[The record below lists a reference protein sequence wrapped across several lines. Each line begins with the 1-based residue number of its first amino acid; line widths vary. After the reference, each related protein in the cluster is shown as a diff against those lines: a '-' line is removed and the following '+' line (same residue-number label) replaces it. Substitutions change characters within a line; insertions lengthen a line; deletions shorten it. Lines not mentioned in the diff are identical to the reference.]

1 MATERS
7 ALLILL
13 WLTAVAAHA
22 ACLKT
27 TTDIVN
33 AFSFGNGTAAEAIY
47 ALGRQENVCFGLRN
61 LPREVFFR
69 EVSVNATNQSVAEIL
84 QQILRNPTIKVRT
97 TTANVVELVYPSR
110 VRALFDLTVADYTIP
125 RAPLKSAAVGLQL
138 RVAKNLDPSIQGFAG
153 SFNPGVR
160 TNLVGPFAEHGRTV
174 QDLLNLIV
182 GSSKGALW
190 VATVPD
196 GFRLRESPARF
207 PIWSILEYQMSPAE
221 CRAIL
226 QNIGRD
232 YPDPEQ

>member
-1 MATERS
+1 MNCRY
-7 ALLILL
+7 LL
-13 WLTAVAAHA
+13 WIFVFSLAISPPIFGSGRANMSLNLVSLTNESDLIVAGRV
-22 ACLKT
+22 
-27 TTDIVN
+27 IEIQ
-33 AFSFGNGTAAEAIY
+33 S
-47 ALGRQENVCFGLRN
+47 LGEIN
-61 LPREVFFR
+61 L
-69 EVSVNATNQSVAEIL
+69 EIGG
-84 QQILRNPTIKVRT
+84 
-97 TTANVVELVYPSR
+97 NVVELVCPSR